1 MFEKKSTEYWTSLV
15 LAGLVR
21 SIMHQTSPVWTGQ
34 VRSWIVLRPNI
45 TNFLTWTITRYG
57 KD

>member
-21 SIMHQTSPVWTGQ
+21 SIMHQTSPVLDS
-34 VRSWIVLRPNI
+34 VEAKHHKLSYLDNKH
-45 TNFLTWTITRYG
+45 NLEAL
-57 KD
+57 KHE